1 MKKSTQDGSRRN
13 FLKKGLTAAAG
24 FYIVPRHV
32 LGGKGFIAPSD
43 RLIIAAVGI
52 GGKGEVDINY
62 LSGSGNADIA
72 VLCDVD
78 DRRAAKIRAKFP
90 SAKYYKDYREMLDKE
105 HKHIDA
111 VSVATPD
118 HMHAVIAMA
127 SMQLK
132 KHVYVQ
138 KPLTHDIYEARMLTQ
153 AAERYKVVTQMGNQ
167 GGSGDG
173 VRQLVDWYRA
183 GLIGDV
189 TEVFCF
195 TNRPVW
201 PQGIQ
206 WSDKKAPVPTE
217 LDWNLW
223 LGT

>member
-1 MKKSTQDGSRRN
+1 
-13 FLKKGLTAAAG
+13 
-24 FYIVPRHV
+24 
-32 LGGKGFIAPSD
+32 
-43 RLIIAAVGI
+43 
-52 GGKGEVDINY
+52 
-62 LSGSGNADIA
+62 
-72 VLCDVD
+72 
-78 DRRAAKIRAKFP
+78 
-90 SAKYYKDYREMLDKE
+90 
-105 HKHIDA
+105 
-111 VSVATPD
+111 
-118 HMHAVIAMA
+118 
-127 SMQLK
+127 
-132 KHVYVQ
+132 
-138 KPLTHDIYEARMLTQ
+138 
-153 AAERYKVVTQMGNQ
+153 MGNQ

-223 LGT
+223 LGTAPYKDYVDNLVPFQLARLVGFTAPGRSATWAVIS